1 MSEDKDKAFLEI
13 DIDQNEDEVAEV
25 VELQLD
31 LATLDEA
38 EGEIV
43 EVSEPQDNLEAV
55 EGTELSD
62 FESAE
67 IEELEFIEEE
77 QAISIVESLLFSTDR
92 PLSLAAFKN
101 VFKGTTIKLPQ
112 IRKTLEALQ
121 IEYAS
126 GRRGVTL
133 EEING
138 GYQLRTKLDNME
150 YMKRQVKA
158 RPFRLSGPALEVLA
172 IVAYQQPC
180 PKAAVDDVRGV
191 ESGHLLRALME
202 KNLVHFEGR
211 SDLPGKPM
219 LYSTT
224 RRFLEIFGLRNLRE
238 LPSLSEIDDLM
249 PEGIGEEQEKPKL
262 SDMTESLSQSVD
274 STYSQG
280 EEELLKISSELEQ
293 IATTS
298 DFFEQ
303 EKERQRRARDE
314 AKAQDIR
321 ERQMVGEVVESRELK
336 WLERYEAAQ
345 AVAAAGEGAFV
356 AEVAVE
362 GEGVVA
368 AAVEAT
374 EEPLT
379 PMAERP
385 DPSPDRPL
393 DL

>member
-1 MSEDKDKAFLEI
+1 MN
-13 DIDQNEDEVAEV
+13 DIDVESESHSELELELASTDEMSGLEMVENIENIEVIEV
-25 VELQLD
+25 VEP
-31 LATLDEA
+31 EA
-38 EGEIV
+38 DAAI
-43 EVSEPQDNLEAV
+43 V

-67 IEELEFIEEE
+67 IEDLEFIEDE

-112 IRKTLEALQ
+112 IRRSIEALQ

-138 GYQLRTKLDNME
+138 GYQLRTKVDNLD
-150 YMKRQVKA
+150 YLKRQVKA
-158 RPFRLSGPALEVLA
+158 RPFRVSGPALEVLA

-180 PKAAVDDVRGV
+180 PKAAVDDIRGV

-202 KNLVHFEGR
+202 KGLVHFEGR
-211 SDLPGKPM
+211 SELPGKPM

-249 PEGIGEEQEKPKL
+249 PEGIGEHEDKPKL
-262 SDMTESLSQSVD
+262 SDMTESLSQNAD

-321 ERQMVGEVVESRELK
+321 ERQMVGETVESRELK
-336 WLERYEAAQ
+336 WLERYEASLAP
-345 AVAAAGEGAFV
+345 APPEASDSASDPAPE
-356 AEVAVE
+356 
-362 GEGVVA
+362 
-368 AAVEAT
+368 AAVEAAPADAAAAAAP
-374 EEPLT
+374 EP
-379 PMAERP
+379 PPQIEQ
-385 DPSPDRPL
+385 
-393 DL
+393 